1 MKNLTNGGVRSALTK
16 VLENMFKIKGN
27 FNKNEY
33 LNLGFVGHQP
43 NVANTYSNNGST
55 YITSLIFLPL
65 GLPDNHLFWTDS
77 PKLWTSQKA
86 WTGQAFP
93 IDENV
98 SLK

>member
-1 MKNLTNGGVRSALTK
+1 MNNLTNGGVRSALTK

-65 GLPDNHLFWTDS
+65 GLPDNHL
-77 PKLWTSQKA
+77 
-86 WTGQAFP
+86 
-93 IDENV
+93 V
-98 SLK
+98 